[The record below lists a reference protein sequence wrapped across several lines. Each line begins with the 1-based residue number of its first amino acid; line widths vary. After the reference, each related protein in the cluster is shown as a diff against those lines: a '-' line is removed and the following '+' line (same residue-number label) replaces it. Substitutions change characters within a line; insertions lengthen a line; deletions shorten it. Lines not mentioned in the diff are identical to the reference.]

1 MTDEA
6 GIDDCDSK
14 LNHVA
19 KAILDLLRLHPEGLD
34 IDQLKETLDV
44 GADQMHLDRRLRS
57 LRKYYDVPGAFE
69 GGRYVYKLGA
79 RKTGVT
85 DSGVISGRL
94 RAEAL
99 NLAKGRCQ
107 MCGKT
112 VAEDGVKLQVDHK
125 VPQAWGGLTVIENL
139 WAICGDC
146 NNGKRDHFQSY
157 DPDEMAELLAYEFVH
172 ERIAHLLKLHMGKP
186 VDFERDRV
194 RGERHGATGGLAEA
208 PTRPALPGHR
218 LGDYERAIPDA
229 AGLHPQHLHP
239 PQLAGPPT
247 QPPAANPGLGEPRQ
261 EGAAQATA
269 RDRLTLIA
277 FLSSVATAA
286 ATGGGKALP
295 TCR

>member
-1 MTDEA
+1 MTDGA
-6 GIDDCDSK
+6 GFDDAEGK

-19 KAILDLLRLHPEGLD
+19 KAILDLLRAHPDGLD
-34 IDQLKETLDV
+34 IDQIKEALNV

-57 LRKYYDVPGAFE
+57 LRKYYDLPGAFE

-125 VPQAWGGLTVIENL
+125 VPQAWGGLTVIENP

-157 DPDEMAELLAYEFVH
+157 DPAEMAELLAYESVH
-172 ERIAHLLKLHMGKP
+172 ERIAHLLRKHMGQP
-186 VDFERDRV
+186 VDSNVIEFV
-194 RGERHGATGGLAEA
+194 ANATE
-208 PTRPALPGHR
+208 
-218 LGDYERAIPDA
+218 
-229 AGLHPQHLHP
+229 
-239 PQLAGPPT
+239 
-247 QPPAANPGLGEPRQ
+247 RQ
-261 EGAAQATA
+261 EDWQKRL
-269 RDRLTLIA
+269 RDLRYPVIGLEITSGRYRTPQGFTRSTYTLHNWRDLPPNHRQLIRDWENPA
-277 FLSSVATAA
+277 K
-286 ATGGGKALP
+286 KALLKQQLGIA
-295 TCR
+295 